1 MFGNLNNRPPISES
15 IKRFFKTKTPL
26 SNFILAN
33 IFVFFS
39 TIIIGMISGVFSFLF
54 NMETPNSNDFP
65 PFIDALMLPSSIEQL
80 ITKPWTIISYQF
92 LHVSFWHIFFNMFML
107 YISGKLFLSFLK
119 NRQFI
124 WVYLMGGIMGGI
136 FYVVAYNFFP
146 VFGPVVSSSR
156 ALGASASIL
165 AILTSI
171 AVFVPNYQMQ
181 LLFIGNVKL
190 KWIAVAFVLIDLLS
204 IDKGNPGGHFAHL
217 GGAFW
222 GLLAGS
228 YYSNPFFLKL
238 KKFFKTKFKKKP
250 FKVKYQKANQKSKP
264 ISDEEY
270 NAIRAEKQRKM
281 DLILDKISKHGY
293 DKLSK
298 EEKEFL
304 FKSSNK
310 N

>member
-1 MFGNLNNRPPISES
+1 MFENLNNRPPIMDS
-15 IKRFFKTKTPL
+15 IKQFFKTKTPL
-26 SNFILAN
+26 SNFILVN
-33 IFVFFS
+33 IFVFLG
-39 TIIIGMISGVFSFLF
+39 TMIIGMMSGVYSFLF
-54 NMETPNSNDFP
+54 NTASPNSTDFP
-65 PFIDALMLPSSIEQL
+65 PIIDALMLPSSIEQL

-92 LHVSFWHIFFNMFML
+92 LHVSFWHIFFNMLML

-119 NRQFI
+119 NRQFV
-124 WVYLMGGIMGGI
+124 WVYILGGIMGGA
-136 FYVVAYNFFP
+136 FYILAFNFFP
-146 VFGPVVSSSR
+146 VFYPVVSSSR

-165 AILTSI
+165 AILTCI

-181 LLFIGNVKL
+181 LVLIGKVKL
-190 KWIAVAFVLIDLLS
+190 KWIAVAFVIMDLLS

-238 KKFFKTKFKKKP
+238 KKFFKTKFKRKP
-250 FKVKYQKANQKSKP
+250 FKVEYQKANQKSKP
-264 ISDEEY
+264 ISDEEF
-270 NAIRAEKQRKM
+270 NANRAEKQRKM